1 MNTTTK
7 RLLVHIQLLAT
18 VALVFVVPDQV
29 SRAQTN
35 PGSTKWESE
44 IRAFEAADRTSPP
57 PTGAVLFI
65 GSSSIRLWKS
75 LAQDF
80 PGFKVLNRGFG
91 GSQIADSTAF
101 ADRIVLP
108 YKPKVIVLY
117 AGDND
122 IAAGRSPEQV
132 LADFKAFVNK
142 VRGGL
147 PRARIVFLSIKPSP
161 SRWQFVEKIR
171 AANNLVENFCN
182 HEKRLAYIDV
192 FNPMLGR
199 DGSPRAELFGEDKL
213 HMNAKGY
220 ALWTSII
227 RPRLAK

>member
-1 MNTTTK
+1 MSAPAK
-7 RLLVHIQLLAT
+7 HLLARIQLLT
-18 VALVFVVPDQV
+18 SVALVFVVPYPV

-44 IRAFEAADRTSPP
+44 IRAFEASDRTNPP

-91 GSQIADSTAF
+91 GSQITDSTAF

-122 IAAGRSPEQV
+122 IAAGKSQEQV
-132 LADFKAFVNK
+132 LADFKAFVHK

-161 SRWQFVEKIR
+161 SRWQFAEKIR
-171 AANNLVENFCN
+171 AANELVENFCKRG
-182 HEKRLAYIDV
+182 KRLTYIDV
-192 FNPMLGR
+192 FNPMLGG
-199 DGSPRAELFGEDKL
+199 DGRPRAELFGEDKL
-213 HMNAKGY
+213 HMNARGY
-220 ALWTSII
+220 ALWTAII
-227 RPRLAK
+227 GPRLTK